1 MKTTPTTPKNS
12 RPVDDARP
20 DQQDPDTRIKLLW
33 DVVVFQ
39 LKLVADGLRDLVLV
53 PISLI
58 AALLGLVA
66 GGKDPAVYFR
76 QVLQF
81 GRRTEIWINL
91 FGFRRH
97 NATSD
102 AIIRPLE
109 EKLMDGLHNNP
120 TLKKAGDEIS
130 RSLDSINQKVDERK
144 KKAR

>member
-1 MKTTPTTPKNS
+1 MPH
-12 RPVDDARP
+12 DDKSVNDTSL

-33 DVVVFQ
+33 DIIVFQ
-39 LKLVADGLRDLVLV
+39 LKLVADGFRDLVLV

-58 AALLGLVA
+58 AALLGFVA

-97 NATSD
+97 AATSD
-102 AIIRPLE
+102 AMLRPLE
-109 EKLMDGLHNNP
+109 DKLMDGLHNNP

-130 RSLDSINQKVDERK
+130 RSLDSINQRVGDAKQKREDD
-144 KKAR
+144 